1 MISPEDLISAYIE
14 AGVPKDAPRIF
25 GNGFELAKPS
35 WFTGEFGSAFGQY
48 LLDENITGSE
58 GQFNCVNFS
67 VAAIH
72 EAAVCWRNTAKKQ
85 SKLALGLFD
94 CLELMHMIVTAPF
107 MGVDGKLHPAFYEPQ
122 PNMGGPVMHAVN
134 LTPEQIKTC
143 SACFF
148 F

>member
-1 MISPEDLISAYIE
+1 MISPEDIIAAYVA

-25 GNGFELAKPS
+25 ADGFELAAPS
-35 WFTGEFGSAFGQY
+35 WISGEFGSAFGQY
-48 LLDENITGSE
+48 LLDEDITADAD
-58 GQFNCVNFS
+58 QFNCVDFS

-72 EAAVCWRNTAKKQ
+72 EAAVCWRKTANKD

-94 CLELMHMIVTAPF
+94 CIDLLHMIVTAPF
-107 MGVDGKLHPAFYEPQ
+107 LGVDGKLHPAFYEPQ
-122 PNMGGPVMHAVN
+122 PNMGGSVMHAVN
-134 LTPEQIKTC
+134 LTPEQIKSC